1 MDNHVV
7 LQHII
12 PVAVR
17 LLIYCVKLES
27 VARAYN

>member
-17 LLIYCVKLES
+17 LLINCVKLES
-27 VARAYN
+27 VARA